1 MERFHHVFVPYRL
14 IQSKEEQMKKIS
26 YVLAALATIAIA
38 APAVAEDKPMM
49 KGGMHEG
56 MHHRM
61 HGGMMETHRHYHHHH
76 HHHHMMKREG
86 M

>member
-1 MERFHHVFVPYRL
+1 
-14 IQSKEEQMKKIS
+14 MKKIS

-49 KGGMHEG
+49 HEGMHEG
-56 MHHRM
+56 MHH
-61 HGGMMETHRHYHHHH
+61 GMHHHMH
-76 HHHHMMKREG
+76 VHHHYHHHHMMKP